1 MSGRAVDEASL
12 AAVAEAAAAA
22 AVAAA
27 GARWELNTSINGIE
41 PYLEFKGFKGIK
53 SCIVIVNCTRT

>member
-27 GARWELNTSINGIE
+27 GARWELNI
-41 PYLEFKGFKGIK
+41 L
-53 SCIVIVNCTRT
+53 